1 VARRFVRA
9 RVRPPAGRR
18 RAAGLAPDGAARA
31 VLAFVELIA
40 ASTRSPRQRERL
52 ARAAGSPVTPAGLA
66 LLRLVQDQGPLAPS
80 ALAARLSLD
89 VSTVSRQLRPLER
102 AGLVERR
109 PDPSD
114 ARAAQLR
121 ISPRG
126 RALLERIREV
136 SLNDFTVAMADWP
149 AADREQLAALLG
161 RLRQALLEV
170 HADASGWSVGKGPR
184 VPDRRA

>member
-1 VARRFVRA
+1 VSA
-9 RVRPPAGRR
+9 PAGRR

-31 VLAFVELIA
+31 AVEFVELIA

-52 ARAAGSPVTPAGLA
+52 ARAAGAPVTPAGLA

-102 AGLVERR
+102 AGLLERR

-121 ISPRG
+121 IAPRG

-136 SLNDFTVAMADWP
+136 SLNDFAVAMGDWP
-149 AADREQLAALLG
+149 AKDREQLASLLA
-161 RLRQALLEV
+161 RLRAALLEV
-170 HADASGWSVGKGPR
+170 HADASGWSVGKGERVEPPR
-184 VPDRRA
+184 G